1 MVIMIIKKEILNEVI
16 KILES
21 FDYVPK
27 KSITE
32 KNKIIIPKYL
42 LSYIE
47 NRLNNKNVKIASYK
61 TKFANFYVEFIN
73 HKFYLT
79 RDLLDGKENKVVLQ
93 NDDLKLIKNVEKIT
107 KKEMKELVNK
117 VEYEEKRFGL

>member
-1 MVIMIIKKEILNEVI
+1 MIIKKEILNEVI